1 MYAYTPENWQYIMVA
16 IFKKRNFLMFLVAGV
31 FTLSTSLVGCSSQT
45 TDKSAVA
52 SSNIKTKV
60 LRMGYQSAGD
70 IVKVKGVLEKR
81 LTPLGISVEWS
92 KFAAGPQLLEAMNVG
107 SVDFGSVG
115 RNSTYFCSSLW
126 CSFRL
131 CC

>member
-1 MYAYTPENWQYIMVA
+1 MVA
-16 IFKKRNFLMFLVAGV
+16 IFKKGNFLRFLVAGV
-31 FTLSTSLVGCSSQT
+31 FTLSTSLVSCSSQT

-60 LRMGYQSAGD
+60 LRMGYQSDGD

-92 KFAAGPQLLEAMNVG
+92 KFAAGPIALFGNEHVHSDASNGFFEEVQELYQSLAPQLVH
-107 SVDFGSVG
+107 
-115 RNSTYFCSSLW
+115 
-126 CSFRL
+126 
-131 CC
+131 